1 MDSARAKEKNMNNLS
16 SIISRLLKF
25 GDAALFSDTEISSAA
40 NELAELEFE
49 LQVYRKEN
57 NMMISLRPRA
67 GGGAFYLNVGLI
79 EAIIERE
86 GNTSEIRLTNGK
98 IYTSIESPEQ
108 LANRVTRAQMSSELA
123 KPKEGIYAN
132 SLR

>member
-1 MDSARAKEKNMNNLS
+1 MGSRKKNTRRDKHVSFCKGSRNIVACSCGFTASIVFEGLGKTYEGEK
-16 SIISRLLKF
+16 
-25 GDAALFSDTEISSAA
+25 
-40 NELAELEFE
+40 
-49 LQVYRKEN
+49 
-57 NMMISLRPRA
+57 NMMISLRIR
-67 GGGAFYLNVGLI
+67 GGDTFYLNVDLI
-79 EAIIERE
+79 ESIIERE

-98 IYTSIESPEQ
+98 IYSSIESPDQ

>member
-1 MDSARAKEKNMNNLS
+1 
-16 SIISRLLKF
+16 
-25 GDAALFSDTEISSAA
+25 
-40 NELAELEFE
+40 
-49 LQVYRKEN
+49 
-57 NMMISLRPRA
+57 MMISLRVR
-67 GGGAFYLNVGLI
+67 GGDTYYLNVDLI
-79 EAIIERE
+79 ESIIERE

-98 IYTSIESPEQ
+98 VYSSIESPEQ